1 MRHTKKQG
9 GMEVLSLKYF
19 DTELGSYKYKNYNVK
34 KDGDQFFFTKKNR
47 SSMPNQMID
56 FCLET

>member
-1 MRHTKKQG
+1 MRHTTKQG

-47 SSMPNQMID
+47 SSMPS
-56 FCLET
+56 

>member
-1 MRHTKKQG
+1 MD
-9 GMEVLSLKYF
+9 VLSLKYF
-19 DTELGSYKYKNYNVK
+19 DPRDGSYKYKNYNVK
-34 KDGDQFFFTKKNR
+34 KDGEQFFFTKKNR